1 MPWPFECGLLGS
13 SLSHS
18 PDVRNW
24 AAAPSPPPT
33 RHPWHLGTVNRA
45 TLRGLTQQGPGGVR
59 GSGRHDRS
67 QPGLSPMPAC
77 CERRR
82 APLPLLPDLLVSTP
96 T

>member
-59 GSGRHDRS
+59 GSGETRPVSAWAVSYAR
-67 QPGLSPMPAC
+67 
-77 CERRR
+77 
-82 APLPLLPDLLVSTP
+82 LL
-96 T
+96 